1 MIKAL
6 FKSLE
11 NVFTSA
17 PSRNALLNTYQL
29 QNLQF
34 TAIDF
39 ELTSLERKVTQIT
52 SVGYVTGSNGIID
65 LSTSEY
71 YLVKTTADLGQSP
84 VIHGLT
90 EEALSD
96 GVSLPDALHA
106 LFPRLDKS
114 VLVFHNASLDLAAL
128 HNVFL
133 CLGLPKTE
141 VMYIDT
147 LKLAVYQL
155 NKQHQVLP
163 AHCATLSECC
173 ERLGLPS
180 FPEHN
185 ALDDAMATMS
195 LVFAQ
200 LSQLGVQQQ
209 ETLKA
214 LKHTGAVGRFTLGK

>member
-6 FKSLE
+6 FKTLK

-17 PSRNALLNTYQL
+17 PSRNALLNTYQF

-52 SVGYVTGSNGIID
+52 SVGYVTGSNGAVD
-65 LSTSEY
+65 LSSSEY
-71 YLVKTTADLGQSP
+71 NLVKTTADLGQSP
-84 VIHGLT
+84 VIHGLI
-90 EEALSD
+90 EETLNT
-96 GVSLPDALHA
+96 GVPLRDALNA
-106 LFPRLDKS
+106 LLPKLNKS

-128 HNVFL
+128 HNAFVS
-133 CLGLPKTE
+133 LGLAKTE

-155 NKQHQVLP
+155 SKQHQVLP
-163 AHCATLSECC
+163 SNCATLSECC
-173 ERLGLPS
+173 ERLGLPR

-195 LVFAQ
+195 LFFAQ
-200 LSQLGVQQQ
+200 LSQLGVKQH
-209 ETLKA
+209 ETLKV
-214 LKHTGAVGRFTLGK
+214 LKHTGAVGHFALGK

>member
-6 FKSLE
+6 FNALK
-11 NVFTSA
+11 NVFPFA
-17 PSRNALLNTYQL
+17 PSRNALLNTYQF

-39 ELTSLERKVTQIT
+39 ELTSLDQKVTQIT
-52 SVGYVTGSNGIID
+52 SVGFVTGSNGVVD
-65 LSTSEY
+65 LSTSDY

-90 EEALSD
+90 EEALNN
-96 GVSLPDALHA
+96 GVTLPDALNA
-106 LFPRLDKS
+106 LLPKLNES
-114 VLVFHNASLDLAAL
+114 ILVFHNASLDLAAL
-128 HNVFL
+128 HNVFVSL
-133 CLGLPKTE
+133 DLPKTE

-155 NKQHQVLP
+155 SKQHQVLP
-163 AHCATLSECC
+163 SHCATLLECC

-180 FPEHN
+180 FVEHN

-195 LVFAQ
+195 LLFAQ
-200 LSQLGVQQQ
+200 LSELGVQKH
-209 ETLKA
+209 ETLKV
-214 LKHTGAVGRFTLGK
+214 LKHTGAVGRFTLG